1 MDITALNS
9 TKALRKHVLVWM
21 CLFFGSVSLFF
32 SALNVFSG
40 VYLLGF
46 LELCFSIYCLYTIH
60 HLSKHAL
67 RFWQSVVMCVL
78 VCIIVLYANYISE
91 PKYGLFVWSFALPV
105 LCYLLMGKR
114 YGIFFSGTV
123 LFIQSL
129 ILLSKS
135 SPDPIVNLNMAI
147 NLLLAYVSI
156 WTVSHIFEGSRALS
170 SKRLKNLALLDPLTG
185 AGNRLSMNHYFE
197 VELVDKTNTYLFLL
211 DLDYFKQINDK
222 FGHDVGDKVLTEI
235 ATLLRITLA
244 KGYVFRVGG
253 EEFAVIHSF
262 NSKDEAL
269 FAAEKLRKTV
279 EKTPFNIEGHAI
291 KLTISI
297 GVADYQANPSLES
310 IFIAADKQLYKAKRL
325 GRNKVYAS
333 SKEQL
338 KQIEVPA

>member
-1 MDITALNS
+1 
-9 TKALRKHVLVWM
+9 
-21 CLFFGSVSLFF
+21 
-32 SALNVFSG
+32 
-40 VYLLGF
+40 
-46 LELCFSIYCLYTIH
+46 
-60 HLSKHAL
+60 
-67 RFWQSVVMCVL
+67 
-78 VCIIVLYANYISE
+78 
-91 PKYGLFVWSFALPV
+91 
-105 LCYLLMGKR
+105 
-114 YGIFFSGTV
+114 
-123 LFIQSL
+123 
-129 ILLSKS
+129 
-135 SPDPIVNLNMAI
+135 
-147 NLLLAYVSI
+147 
-156 WTVSHIFEGSRALS
+156 
-170 SKRLKNLALLDPLTG
+170 
-185 AGNRLSMNHYFE
+185 MNHYFE

-269 FAAEKLRKTV
+269 FAAEKLRETV

>member
-32 SALNVFSG
+32 SVLNVFSG
-40 VYLLGF
+40 VFFLGF
-46 LELCFSIYCLYTIH
+46 LELCFSVYCLYTIY
-60 HLSKHAL
+60 HLNKHAL

-78 VCIIVLYANYISE
+78 VCIIVLYANLISA

-123 LFIQSL
+123 LVIQSL
-129 ILLSKS
+129 TLFSKYTGES
-135 SPDPIVNLNMAI
+135 IVNFNMAI

-197 VELVDKTNTYLFLL
+197 VELIDKTNTYLFLL

-262 NSKDEAL
+262 DSKENAL
-269 FAAEKLRKTV
+269 LAAEKLRATV
-279 EKTPFNIEGHAI
+279 EKTEFNIDGKKI
-291 KLTISI
+291 KLTISV
-297 GVADYQANPSLES
+297 GVASHQVNSSLES

-325 GRNKVYAS
+325 GRNKVYAH
-333 SKEQL
+333 SKEHKNSEL
-338 KQIEVPA
+338 IPA